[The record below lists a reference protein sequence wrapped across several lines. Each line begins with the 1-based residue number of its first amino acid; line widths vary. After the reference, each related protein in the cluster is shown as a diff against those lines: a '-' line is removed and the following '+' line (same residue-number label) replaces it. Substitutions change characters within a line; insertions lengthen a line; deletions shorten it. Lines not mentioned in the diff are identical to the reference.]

1 MATQVHQIPRTM
13 ASIVMDLATTRQRIA
28 VLNAAPDD
36 DDGWD
41 ALTDRR
47 DALQS
52 EFEAVFYQTTGVSWA
67 LAEGVMGQ

>member
-1 MATQVHQIPRTM
+1 MATQIHQIPRTM

-28 VLNAAPDD
+28 VLNTRPDD

-47 DALQS
+47 DVLQA
-52 EFEAVFYQTTGVSWA
+52 EFEAVFFADTGVRWSVA
-67 LAEGVMGQ
+67 TQVMS

>member
-1 MATQVHQIPRTM
+1 MATQPFQIPRTLS
-13 ASIVMDLATTRQRIA
+13 AIVMDLATTRQRIA
-28 VLNAAPDD
+28 VLNAAPDE